1 MKCLQNTGNQFHY
14 CAVFS
19 NYFVNLL
26 AGCIVC
32 ATIYLA
38 LAGVWK
44 YHSMKA
50 VFPIVAIY
58 YEGSNPCE

>member
-1 MKCLQNTGNQFHY
+1 LYFLVYNTTNF
-14 CAVFS
+14 AVFS

-38 LAGVWK
+38 LAGV
-44 YHSMKA
+44 
-50 VFPIVAIY
+50 
-58 YEGSNPCE
+58 